1 MLSLALMSPLALEPG
16 SLLKAFSIW
25 SKRRPWAGTRRRR
38 SVFVAKLTSPR
49 WPASKSKTCWQQR
62 WQNGADRSGLGHRT
76 KVQRDTGSGQ
86 MEARLASATGMSG
99 GLEKMML
106 ARYCLTT
113 CCPTSNYIS
122 NYYVLLKVHKTVEEG
137 WTGQQR
143 QLWDWEGQLRSAG
156 QRQLLVCW
164 HRSLKL

>member
-99 GLEKMML
+99 GLEDWFWSRKS
-106 ARYCLTT
+106 

-122 NYYVLLKVHKTVEEG
+122 NFLLKVHKTVEEG
-137 WTGQQR
+137 WARQQR